1 MRPRSD
7 FAHRTKRDSCATR
20 AAKTAGG
27 GTGATVII
35 DNRNGGRHMIDTRL
49 EGKVVVVTGGNN
61 PKGIGAATAKA
72 FAAQGGLVF
81 IHYFRSKQGPG
92 GDVNKISALGEEWYN
107 AAQTM
112 SAERIVEEI
121 RAQGG
126 RAEAWEA
133 DLADPAVVPQ
143 LFDRAEQAFGPV
155 QVLVNNAAH
164 CAPDTFIPS
173 KSGDRSIGGLGPTM
187 ATITR
192 ESHDQHFA
200 VNSRAVALMMAEFVR
215 RHIARG
221 ARWGRIINVSTDG
234 ASGFPDE
241 ISYWASKHALE
252 SYSRAAAVE
261 LGPHGIAVNIVS
273 PGPVQT
279 GWMSRE
285 LEEKVVPNIP
295 LRRVGQ
301 AEDIADAIVFLASQ
315 QARWITGQLLY
326 VGGGNRMPL

>member
-1 MRPRSD
+1 
-7 FAHRTKRDSCATR
+7 
-20 AAKTAGG
+20 
-27 GTGATVII
+27 
-35 DNRNGGRHMIDTRL
+35 MIDTGL
-49 EGKVVVVTGGNN
+49 KDKVVIVTGGNN

-72 FAAQGGLVF
+72 FAEEGARVF
-81 IHYFRSKQGPG
+81 IHYFRAKREPAKDVSGISTPG
-92 GDVNKISALGEEWYN
+92 AEWYY

-112 SAERIVEEI
+112 SAEKVVEEI

-133 DLADPAVVPQ
+133 DLADPAVPPQ

-164 CAPDTFIPS
+164 CVSDTFVPS
-173 KSGDRSIGGLGPTM
+173 KAGERSIGGLWEPM
-187 ATITR
+187 ATFST
-192 ESHDQHFA
+192 ESHDRHFA
-200 VNSRAVALMMAEFVR
+200 VNSRAVALMMAEFAR

-221 ARWGRIINVSTDG
+221 TRWGRIINISTDG

-252 SYSRAAAVE
+252 SYSRAAAFE

-279 GWMSRE
+279 GWMPPE
-285 LEEKVVPNIP
+285 LEAKVVPNIP
-295 LRRVGQ
+295 LGRVGQ
-301 AEDIADAIVFLASQ
+301 PEDIADAIVFLASD

-326 VGGGNRMPL
+326 VGGGNRMHL